1 MRARARRLQAL
12 RSTTSRFAVPNPD
25 DPSSFWIEP
34 PQELRDLAA
43 AVRVL
48 MERMVV
54 IDTPHPELVDARVAV
69 HDIAARLEG
78 IGRRGATPR
87 FTSEV
92 GPDDARPFY
101 GGNARVWDFNPINP
115 PLAIERV
122 DGVLTARVTLGLAY
136 EGPPKCVH
144 GGIVAHLFDQVLG
157 YATVMHG
164 IGGVT
169 GSLEVRYRRPTPLE
183 TELRFDV
190 PPPTVTGR
198 KAVTRATL
206 TADGQVTAEGRGLFI
221 VPEQGWR
228 AE

>member
-1 MRARARRLQAL
+1 M
-12 RSTTSRFAVPNPD
+12 PNPD
-25 DPSSFWIEP
+25 DPSSYWLEP

-54 IDTPHPELVDARVAV
+54 IDEPHAELRDARVAV
-69 HDIAARLEG
+69 HDIATRLEA

-87 FTSEV
+87 FTAEV

-101 GGNARVWDFNPINP
+101 GGNARAWDFNPINP
-115 PLAIERV
+115 PLAIER
-122 DGVLTARVTLGLAY
+122 DGGSLTARVTLGLAY
-136 EGPPKCVH
+136 EGPPGCVH

-157 YATVMHG
+157 YATVMQG
-164 IGGVT
+164 IGAVT
-169 GSLEVRYRRPTPLE
+169 GSLTVRYRRPTPLE

-190 PPPTVTGR
+190 APPTVTGR

-206 TADGQVTAEGRGLFI
+206 TADGEVTAEGQGLFV
-221 VPEQGWR
+221 VPEPGWR
-228 AE
+228 TG